1 MLKNE
6 KLIKV
11 DLINT
16 SGDPNVLNEGCGA
29 EFVHKEQ
36 SVPENFSKA
45 DHKEIKCVSFDGDA
59 DRQIYFYVTEAGE
72 LKILDGDKQFAL
84 IMKYIIGLLTELEI

>member
-1 MLKNE
+1 MLKQV

-36 SVPENFSKA
+36 SVPENFSNA
-45 DHKEIKCVSFDGDA
+45 DHKEMKCVSFDGDA
-59 DRQIYFYVTEAGE
+59 DR
-72 LKILDGDKQFAL
+72 
-84 IMKYIIGLLTELEI
+84 